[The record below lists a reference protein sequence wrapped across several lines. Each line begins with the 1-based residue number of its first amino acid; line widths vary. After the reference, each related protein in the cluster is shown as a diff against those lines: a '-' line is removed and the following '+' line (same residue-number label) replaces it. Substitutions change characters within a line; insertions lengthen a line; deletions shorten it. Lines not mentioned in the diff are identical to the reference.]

1 VDSSALPE
9 QVADDVMLSAF
20 GSAGQRCSALRV
32 LYVQEEIAGRVM
44 ELLRGAL
51 QELRIGD
58 PRRISTDIGPVID
71 AAALESLARHV
82 ERLKGFGRL
91 IGQAPLPAGPGLAG
105 WYIAPAAYEI
115 DSISRLP
122 GEVFGPILH
131 VIRYAAK
138 DRVRIIREVNGTGYG
153 LTCGIHSRLQQ
164 EAAKMAQ
171 QVETG
176 NVYINRS
183 MIGAVVG
190 VQPFGGRGLSGT
202 GPKAG
207 GPHYLQRFANE
218 KTITVNTAAVG
229 GDVTLLNTSA

>member
-1 VDSSALPE
+1 
-9 QVADDVMLSAF
+9 
-20 GSAGQRCSALRV
+20 
-32 LYVQEEIAGRVM
+32 
-44 ELLRGAL
+44 
-51 QELRIGD
+51 
-58 PRRISTDIGPVID
+58 
-71 AAALESLARHV
+71 V

-91 IGQAPLPAGPGLAG
+91 VGQAPLPEGLSG
-105 WYIAPAAYEI
+105 WYIAPVAYEI

-131 VIRYAAK
+131 VIRYPAK
-138 DRVRIIREVNGTGYG
+138 DRTRVIREVNGTGYG

-164 EAAKMAQ
+164 EATKTAQ
-171 QVETG
+171 QVEAG

-207 GPHYLQRFANE
+207 GPYYLQRFANE
-218 KTITVNTAAVG
+218 KTITVNTAAAG
-229 GDVTLLNTSA
+229 GDLALLNTLSERGNSQKQAETG